1 MLAIVWLLPLLSIGG
16 LIQAIGLLKSKAVPA
31 WQAIMII
38 IGMII
43 MLNPDIEILS
53 TFAAIFTAIG
63 FIPIGVQVM
72 RKNL

>member
-1 MLAIVWLLPLLSIGG
+1 
-16 LIQAIGLLKSKAVPA
+16 
-31 WQAIMII
+31 MII

-43 MLNPDIEILS
+43 MTNPDIEILS

-63 FIPIGVQVM
+63 FIPIGTQVM